1 MKKKLTND
9 ENIKNLKKRKVLRY
23 FIILFAVLTI
33 AFSLLNLFFQ
43 VSLVF
48 ALVSFVITT
57 VLDKVRSNIEI
68 IKKDDMEDIRKE
80 ITKKQKK
87 VYKKK

>member
-1 MKKKLTND
+1 MKKLTND